1 MLEKLKLNVMIVKY
15 YLQIGANTVDINSP
29 DCIEVTNMMADSQG
43 FVTSYTRPYY
53 NGVIR
58 KSNSKLLLVH
68 KARRLLIEEYKKNY
82 LNAKAAFS
90 VYCINN
96 RWGFDKVWEC
106 PLDFATFEYDAYYAE
121 LFCKD
126 NSATALIKSNNN
138 TKFEFPVDELKDE
151 NQLKYD
157 GIVMKNHITLQ
168 LTGESIENETNM
180 YKDVNGAG
188 CVYWIPPFRIV
199 DDTAVLIKGALS
211 YKDQE
216 EAVSGEYDAN
226 DAAGTWY
233 VPDNKNTTSYFLE
246 CHEDT
251 TVEID
256 FSNLKIWDKFQEET
270 EPNSEGINGAQLIF
284 LFYKISGNN
293 VTEVNNQVYTDTK
306 RTISL
311 IAGEKLQLAVCRL
324 NRWTGVIGSTTI
336 YMTNGLANVY
346 WGGQIKTVDIDCIS
360 LNTLLGKI
368 LSSISS
374 DSVTLTGSICET
386 INGVENE
393 RLKNTKIVA
402 AESIRQMAGAK
413 IYTSFKDFSAFM
425 ESVFGYVY
433 EIIPVANEGYT
444 EDSVVTF
451 KHRSEVFAEEVVKNI
466 RIATEVRFCINK
478 GLIYSALKI
487 GYEKQ
492 DYENGNNGF
501 DEFNFTNHYKTGTT
515 LSTTTLELMCPYRA
529 DCYGFEQ
536 TAEKIGKSTESC
548 DSDNDVF
555 IVKVL
560 PKLTNDKY
568 IIDRTLVI
576 EGAFSNT
583 VFNGTFAPP
592 YMVEAN
598 KRYIASFCKELEFA
612 SSEGN
617 STIIIGDIP
626 MNGNIETNNPLFSV
640 GEVAFK
646 TNDFKLPENF
656 QGLIEF
662 EWEGRKYQ
670 GYLADVEISYLSS
683 GILEY
688 KLLERQV

>member
-1 MLEKLKLNVMIVKY
+1 MLCKY
-15 YLQIGANTVDINSP
+15 YLHIGENTVDINSP
-29 DCIEVTNMMADSQG
+29 NCIEVTNMMTDSRN

-58 KSNSKLLLVH
+58 KSTSKLILIG
-68 KARRLLIEEYKKNY
+68 KARRLLIEEYRKNY
-82 LNAKAAFS
+82 LNSKAAFS

-96 RWGFDKVWEC
+96 RWGYDKAWEC
-106 PLDFATFEYDAYYAE
+106 PLDFATFEYDTYYAE

-151 NQLKYD
+151 NQLNYD
-157 GIVMKNHITLQ
+157 GMTVQNKVKFIITAEYVEGEDYKIREVKKNSYLVWYPP
-168 LTGESIENETNM
+168 LFVEESIFS
-180 YKDVNGAG
+180 VNDS
-188 CVYWIPPFRIV
+188 ITIH
-199 DDTAVLIKGALS
+199 
-211 YKDQE
+211 DQE
-216 EAVSGEYDAN
+216 EGYVYSKDSYDK
-226 DAAGTWY
+226 T
-233 VPDNKNTTSYFLE
+233 KYFLE
-246 CHEDT
+246 CNKDCQIT
-251 TVEID
+251 IDLTKLIVSFVE
-256 FSNLKIWDKFQEET
+256 N
-270 EPNSEGINGAQLIF
+270 PNSSL
-284 LFYKISGNN
+284 LFNLYKIKADGTVATAYGDGQNGYYY
-293 VTEVNNQVYTDTK
+293 V

-311 IAGEKLQLAVCRL
+311 EKGDKLQISTIVGNTNGGYNKAYIYSSDLPIT
-324 NRWTGVIGSTTI
+324 WTGRMDSK
-336 YMTNGLANVY
+336 NV
-346 WGGQIKTVDIDCIS
+346 DCIS

-374 DSVTLTGSICET
+374 DLVTLTGSICET

-402 AESIRQMAGAK
+402 AESIRQMVGAK

-433 EIIPVANEGYT
+433 EIIPVATEDYT
-444 EDSVVTF
+444 EDSIVTF
-451 KHRSEVFAEEVVKNI
+451 RHRSEVFANEVVKSI
-466 RIATEVRFCINK
+466 RIATEPRFCINK

-492 DYENGNNGF
+492 DYDNGNNGF

-515 LSTTTLELMCPYRA
+515 LSTTTLELLCPYRA

-536 TAEKIGKSTESC
+536 VAEKIGKPQESG

-560 PKLTNDKY
+560 PELSNERY

-576 EGAFSNT
+576 EGTFSDT

-598 KRYIASFCKELEFA
+598 KQYIGSFCKELKFA

-617 STIIIGDIP
+617 STIIIGGVPINSD
-626 MNGNIETNNPLFSV
+626 IETNEPLFSV

-646 TNDFKLPENF
+646 TNDFILPKNF

-670 GYLADVEISYLSS
+670 GYLADVEISYESS

-688 KLLERQV
+688 KLLEK

>member
-1 MLEKLKLNVMIVKY
+1 MRNSVKY
-15 YLQIGANTVDINSP
+15 VITADNVDGEDYLVREFTTGSGEYWYPPLFKTEDNLPVN
-29 DCIEVTNMMADSQG
+29 DCIE
-43 FVTSYTRPYY
+43 
-53 NGVIR
+53 
-58 KSNSKLLLVH
+58 
-68 KARRLLIEEYKKNY
+68 
-82 LNAKAAFS
+82 
-90 VYCINN
+90 
-96 RWGFDKVWEC
+96 
-106 PLDFATFEYDAYYAE
+106 FA
-121 LFCKD
+121 
-126 NSATALIKSNNN
+126 
-138 TKFEFPVDELKDE
+138 
-151 NQLKYD
+151 
-157 GIVMKNHITLQ
+157 
-168 LTGESIENETNM
+168 
-180 YKDVNGAG
+180 
-188 CVYWIPPFRIV
+188 
-199 DDTAVLIKGALS
+199 
-211 YKDQE
+211 DQE
-216 EAVSGEYDAN
+216 EGFLSHSLRELD
-226 DAAGTWY
+226 
-233 VPDNKNTTSYFLE
+233 TTKYFLE
-246 CHEDT
+246 CKKDCT
-251 TVEID
+251 ISID
-256 FSNLKIWDKFQEET
+256 LTKLIIRTDIST
-270 EPNSEGINGAQLIF
+270 EKYVKQKYLYIIKSDGSYKTANGELRPTNF
-284 LFYKISGNN
+284 TSGNI
-293 VTEVNNQVYTDTK
+293 TLEIGD
-306 RTISL
+306 
-311 IAGEKLQLAVCRL
+311 KLQLIVL
-324 NRWTGVIGSTTI
+324 LGTHSVDGSLLPQNYTKVYI
-336 YMTNGLANVY
+336 YSKELLVTWQGK
-346 WGGQIKTVDIDCIS
+346 IESVDVDCIS

-402 AESIRQMAGAK
+402 AESIRQMVGAK

-425 ESVFGYVY
+425 ESVYGYVY
-433 EIIPVANEGYT
+433 EIIPIATEGYT
-444 EDSVVTF
+444 EDSIVTF
-451 KHRSEVFAEEVVKNI
+451 KHRSEVFADEVVKSI
-466 RIATEVRFCINK
+466 RIITEPRFCINK

-560 PKLTNDKY
+560 PELTNDKY

-592 YMVEAN
+592 YMIEAN
-598 KRYIASFCKELEFA
+598 KRYIASFCKELKFA

-617 STIIIGDIP
+617 STIIIGGVPINSD
-626 MNGNIETNNPLFSV
+626 IETNEPLFSV

-646 TNDFKLPENF
+646 TNDFKLPKNF

-670 GYLADVEISYLSS
+670 GYLADVEISYQSS

>member
-1 MLEKLKLNVMIVKY
+1 MLCKY
-15 YLQIGANTVDINSP
+15 YLHIGENTVDIKSP
-29 DCIEVTNMMADSQG
+29 NCIEVTNMMTDSRN

-58 KSNSKLLLVH
+58 KSNSKLILIG
-68 KARRLLIEEYKKNY
+68 KARRLLIEEYRKNY
-82 LNAKAAFS
+82 LNSKAAFS

-96 RWGFDKVWEC
+96 RWGYDKVWEC
-106 PLDFATFEYDAYYAE
+106 PLDFATFEYDTYYAE

-151 NQLKYD
+151 NQLRYD
-157 GIVMKNHITLQ
+157 GMTVQNKVKFIITAEYVEGEDYKIREVEKNSYLVWYPP
-168 LTGESIENETNM
+168 LFVEESIFS
-180 YKDVNGAG
+180 VNDS
-188 CVYWIPPFRIV
+188 ITIH
-199 DDTAVLIKGALS
+199 
-211 YKDQE
+211 DQE
-216 EAVSGEYDAN
+216 EGYVYSKDSYDK
-226 DAAGTWY
+226 T
-233 VPDNKNTTSYFLE
+233 KYFLE
-246 CHEDT
+246 CNKDCQIT
-251 TVEID
+251 IDLTKLIVSFVE
-256 FSNLKIWDKFQEET
+256 N
-270 EPNSEGINGAQLIF
+270 PNSSL
-284 LFYKISGNN
+284 LFNLYKIKADGTVATAYGDGQNGYYY
-293 VTEVNNQVYTDTK
+293 V

-311 IAGEKLQLAVCRL
+311 EKGDKLQISTIVGNTNGGYNKAYIYSSDLPIT
-324 NRWTGVIGSTTI
+324 WTGRMDSK
-336 YMTNGLANVY
+336 NV
-346 WGGQIKTVDIDCIS
+346 DCIS

-402 AESIRQMAGAK
+402 AESIRQMVGAK

-433 EIIPVANEGYT
+433 EIIPVATEDYT
-444 EDSVVTF
+444 EDSIVTF
-451 KHRSEVFAEEVVKNI
+451 RHRSEVFANEVVKSI
-466 RIATEVRFCINK
+466 RIATEPRFCINK

-492 DYENGNNGF
+492 DYDNGNNGF

-515 LSTTTLELMCPYRA
+515 LSTTTLELLCPYRA

-536 TAEKIGKSTESC
+536 VAEKIGKPQESG

-560 PKLTNDKY
+560 PELSNERY
-568 IIDRTLVI
+568 IIDRTLII
-576 EGAFSNT
+576 EGAFSDT

-598 KRYIASFCKELEFA
+598 KQYIGSFCKELKFA

-617 STIIIGDIP
+617 STIIIGGVPINSD
-626 MNGNIETNNPLFSV
+626 IETNEPLFSV

-646 TNDFKLPENF
+646 TNDFILPKNF

-670 GYLADVEISYLSS
+670 GYLADVEISYESS

-688 KLLERQV
+688 KLLEK

>member
-1 MLEKLKLNVMIVKY
+1 MIVKY

-68 KARRLLIEEYKKNY
+68 KARRLLIEEYQKNY

-157 GIVMKNHITLQ
+157 GMTVQNKVKFIITADNVD
-168 LTGESIENETNM
+168 GEDYLIRTLVRNDYLIWYPPLFKTDEILPVNDSIILHEQKETFL
-180 YKDVNGAG
+180 YGEGKKDSS
-188 CVYWIPPFRIV
+188 I
-199 DDTAVLIKGALS
+199 
-211 YKDQE
+211 
-216 EAVSGEYDAN
+216 
-226 DAAGTWY
+226 
-233 VPDNKNTTSYFLE
+233 YFLE
-246 CHEDT
+246 CKEDCAVT
-251 TVEID
+251 ID
-256 FSNLKIWDKFQEET
+256 LTKLIVSFVGN
-270 EPNSEGINGAQLIF
+270 PNSSC
-284 LFYKISGNN
+284 LFNLYKIKSDGT
-293 VTEVNNQVYTDTK
+293 VTTAYGDGQNGYYYV

-311 IAGEKLQLAVCRL
+311 EKGDKLQLNTIVGNSYGGHIAYIYSNDL
-324 NRWTGVIGSTTI
+324 PITWTGRMDSK
-336 YMTNGLANVY
+336 NV
-346 WGGQIKTVDIDCIS
+346 DCIS

-492 DYENGNNGF
+492 DYDNGNNGF

-536 TAEKIGKSTESC
+536 VAEKIGKSKESSG
-548 DSDNDVF
+548 SDNDVF

-560 PKLTNDKY
+560 PELSNKKY
-568 IIDRTLVI
+568 ILDRTLVI
-576 EGAFSNT
+576 EGTFSDT

-598 KRYIASFCKELEFA
+598 KRYIASFCKELKFA

-617 STIIIGDIP
+617 STIIIGGIP
-626 MNGNIETNNPLFSV
+626 MNSDIETNDPLFSV

-670 GYLADVEISYLSS
+670 GYLADVEVSYLSS

-688 KLLERQV
+688 KLLERL

>member
-1 MLEKLKLNVMIVKY
+1 MLCKY
-15 YLQIGANTVDINSP
+15 YLQIGDNTVDIKSP
-29 DCIEVTNMMADSQG
+29 NCIEVTQMMADSAN
-43 FVTSYTRPYY
+43 FVTAYTRPYY

-58 KSNSKLLLVH
+58 KSNSKLLLIGE
-68 KARRLLIEEYKKNY
+68 ARRLLIEEYRKNY
-82 LNAKAAFS
+82 LNSKAAFS
-90 VYCINN
+90 VYCIDN
-96 RWGFDKVWEC
+96 RWEYYKAWEC
-106 PLDFATFEYDAYYAE
+106 PLDFATFEYDTYYAE

-138 TKFEFPVDELKDE
+138 TKFEYLVDELKDE

-157 GIVMKNHITLQ
+157 GVVMRNSVKYVITADNVGGEDYLVREFT
-168 LTGESIENETNM
+168 TGSGEYWYPPLFKTEDNLPVNDCIEF
-180 YKDVNGAG
+180 A
-188 CVYWIPPFRIV
+188 
-199 DDTAVLIKGALS
+199 
-211 YKDQE
+211 DQE
-216 EAVSGEYDAN
+216 EGFLSHSLRELD
-226 DAAGTWY
+226 
-233 VPDNKNTTSYFLE
+233 TTKYFLE
-246 CHEDT
+246 CKKDCT
-251 TVEID
+251 ISID
-256 FSNLKIWDKFQEET
+256 LTKLIIRTDIST
-270 EPNSEGINGAQLIF
+270 EKYVKQKYLYIIKSDGSYKTANGELRPTNF
-284 LFYKISGNN
+284 TSGNI
-293 VTEVNNQVYTDTK
+293 TLEIGD
-306 RTISL
+306 
-311 IAGEKLQLAVCRL
+311 KLQLIVL
-324 NRWTGVIGSTTI
+324 LGTHSVDGSLLPQNYTKVYI
-336 YMTNGLANVY
+336 YSKELLVTWQGK
-346 WGGQIKTVDIDCIS
+346 IESVDVDCIS

-402 AESIRQMAGAK
+402 AESIRQMVGAK

-425 ESVFGYVY
+425 ESVYGYVY
-433 EIIPVANEGYT
+433 EIIPIATEGYT
-444 EDSVVTF
+444 EDSIVTF
-451 KHRSEVFAEEVVKNI
+451 KHRSEVFADEVVKSI
-466 RIATEVRFCINK
+466 RIITEPRFCINK

-560 PKLTNDKY
+560 PELTNDKY

-592 YMVEAN
+592 YMIEAN
-598 KRYIASFCKELEFA
+598 KRYIASFCKELKFA

-617 STIIIGDIP
+617 STIIIGGVPINSD
-626 MNGNIETNNPLFSV
+626 IETNEPLFSV

-646 TNDFKLPENF
+646 TNDFKLPKNF

-670 GYLADVEISYLSS
+670 GYLADVEISYQSS

>member
-1 MLEKLKLNVMIVKY
+1 MLCKY
-15 YLQIGANTVDINSP
+15 YLHIGENTVDINSP
-29 DCIEVTNMMADSQG
+29 NCIEVTNMMTDSRN

-58 KSNSKLLLVH
+58 KSTSKLILIG
-68 KARRLLIEEYKKNY
+68 KARRLLIEEYRKNY
-82 LNAKAAFS
+82 LNSKAAFS

-96 RWGFDKVWEC
+96 RWGYDKAWEC
-106 PLDFATFEYDAYYAE
+106 PLDFATFEYDTYYAE
-121 LFCKD
+121 MFCKD

-157 GIVMKNHITLQ
+157 GMTVKNKVKFIIPADYVEGEEYEIKEVEKNSYLVWYPPLYLTDESYSVNDSIVIHEQKE
-168 LTGESIENETNM
+168 GYVYS
-180 YKDVNGAG
+180 KD
-188 CVYWIPPFRIV
+188 
-199 DDTAVLIKGALS
+199 S
-211 YKDQE
+211 YDK
-216 EAVSGEYDAN
+216 
-226 DAAGTWY
+226 T
-233 VPDNKNTTSYFLE
+233 KYFLE
-246 CHEDT
+246 CIEDCQIT
-251 TVEID
+251 ID
-256 FSNLKIWDKFQEET
+256 LTKLIVSFVGN
-270 EPNSEGINGAQLIF
+270 PNSSC
-284 LFYKISGNN
+284 LFNLYKIKSDGTVASAYGDGQNGYYY
-293 VTEVNNQVYTDTK
+293 V

-311 IAGEKLQLAVCRL
+311 EKGDKLQISTIVGNTNGGYNKAYIYSSDLPIT
-324 NRWTGVIGSTTI
+324 WTGRMDSK
-336 YMTNGLANVY
+336 NV
-346 WGGQIKTVDIDCIS
+346 DCIS

-402 AESIRQMAGAK
+402 AESIRQMTDAK

-492 DYENGNNGF
+492 DYDNKNNGF
-501 DEFNFTNHYKTGTT
+501 DEYNFTNHYKTGTT

-536 TAEKIGKSTESC
+536 VAEKIGKSKESSG
-548 DSDNDVF
+548 SDNDVF

-560 PKLTNDKY
+560 PELSNKKY
-568 IIDRTLVI
+568 ILDRTLVI
-576 EGAFSNT
+576 EGTFSDT

-598 KRYIASFCKELEFA
+598 KRYIASFCKELKFA

-617 STIIIGDIP
+617 STIIIGGVPINSD
-626 MNGNIETNNPLFSV
+626 IETNEPLFSV

-646 TNDFKLPENF
+646 TNDFILPKNF

-670 GYLADVEISYLSS
+670 GYLADVEISYESS

-688 KLLERQV
+688 KLLEK

>member
-1 MLEKLKLNVMIVKY
+1 MLCKY
-15 YLQIGANTVDINSP
+15 YLQIGDNTVDIKSP
-29 DCIEVTNMMADSQG
+29 NCIEVTQMMADSAN
-43 FVTSYTRPYY
+43 FVTAYTRPYY

-58 KSNSKLLLVH
+58 KSNSKLLLIGE
-68 KARRLLIEEYKKNY
+68 ARRLLIEEYRKNY
-82 LNAKAAFS
+82 LNSKAAFS
-90 VYCINN
+90 VYCIDN
-96 RWGFDKVWEC
+96 RWEYYKAWEC
-106 PLDFATFEYDAYYAE
+106 PLDFATFEYDTYYAE

-138 TKFEFPVDELKDE
+138 TKFEYLVDELKDE

-157 GIVMKNHITLQ
+157 GVVVRNNLKYKITADNVD
-168 LTGESIENETNM
+168 GEDYQVRNIENAAYWYPPLFITEPNIS
-180 YKDVNGAG
+180 VNDCIEYA
-188 CVYWIPPFRIV
+188 
-199 DDTAVLIKGALS
+199 
-211 YKDQE
+211 DQSE
-216 EAVSGEYDAN
+216 GYANSTRNLDA
-226 DAAGTWY
+226 
-233 VPDNKNTTSYFLE
+233 SIFFLE
-246 CHEDT
+246 CKKDCIISIDCANLIVKNDT
-251 TVEID
+251 N
-256 FSNLKIWDKFQEET
+256 SNLRPLNKI
-270 EPNSEGINGAQLIF
+270 L
-284 LFYKISGNN
+284 YKIKPDG
-293 VTEVNNQVYTDTK
+293 TIVNAIGRNGSYDS
-306 RTISL
+306 ISL
-311 IAGEKLQLAVCRL
+311 EVGDKLQLII
-324 NRWTGVIGSTTI
+324 NTGRRTGDTSKVYI
-336 YMTNGLANVY
+336 YSNEFSITWQGKINTVNV
-346 WGGQIKTVDIDCIS
+346 DCIS

-374 DSVTLTGSICET
+374 DMVTLTGSISET

-402 AESIRQMAGAK
+402 AESIRQMQNAK

-433 EIIPVANEGYT
+433 EIIPVATEEYT
-444 EDSVVTF
+444 EDSIITF
-451 KHRSEVFAEEVVKNI
+451 KHRSEVFANEVVKSI
-466 RIATEVRFCINK
+466 RIATETRFCINK

-492 DYENGNNGF
+492 DYDNGNNGF
-501 DEFNFTNHYKTGTT
+501 DEFNFTNYYNTGTT
-515 LSTTTLELMCPYRA
+515 LSTTTLELLCPYRA

-536 TAEKIGKSTESC
+536 VAEKIGKSTESC

-560 PKLTNDKY
+560 PELENEMY
-568 IIDRTLVI
+568 IIDRNLNI

-598 KRYIASFCKELEFA
+598 KQYIGSFCKKLKFA

-617 STIIIGDIP
+617 STIIVGGVPMSADIEL
-626 MNGNIETNNPLFSV
+626 NDPLFSV

-646 TNDFKLPENF
+646 TNDFILPKNF

-670 GYLADVEISYLSS
+670 GYLADVELSYASS

-688 KLLERQV
+688 KLLEKLK

>member
-1 MLEKLKLNVMIVKY
+1 MLCKY
-15 YLQIGANTVDINSP
+15 YLHIGENTVDIKSP
-29 DCIEVTNMMADSQG
+29 NCIEVTNMMTDSRN

-58 KSNSKLLLVH
+58 KSNSKLILIG
-68 KARRLLIEEYKKNY
+68 KARRLLIEEYRKNY
-82 LNAKAAFS
+82 LNSKAAFS

-96 RWGFDKVWEC
+96 RWGYDKVWEC
-106 PLDFATFEYDAYYAE
+106 PLDFATFEYDTYYAE

-151 NQLKYD
+151 NQLRYD
-157 GIVMKNHITLQ
+157 GMTVQNKVKFIITAEYVEGEDYKIREVEKNSYLVWYPP
-168 LTGESIENETNM
+168 LFVEESIFS
-180 YKDVNGAG
+180 VNDS
-188 CVYWIPPFRIV
+188 ITIH
-199 DDTAVLIKGALS
+199 
-211 YKDQE
+211 DQE
-216 EAVSGEYDAN
+216 EGYVYSKDSYDK
-226 DAAGTWY
+226 T
-233 VPDNKNTTSYFLE
+233 KYFLE
-246 CHEDT
+246 CNKDCQIT
-251 TVEID
+251 IDLTKLIVSFVE
-256 FSNLKIWDKFQEET
+256 N
-270 EPNSEGINGAQLIF
+270 PNSSL
-284 LFYKISGNN
+284 LFNLYKIKADGTVATAYGDGQNGYYY
-293 VTEVNNQVYTDTK
+293 V

-311 IAGEKLQLAVCRL
+311 EKGDKLQISTIVGNTNGGYNKAYIYSSDLPIT
-324 NRWTGVIGSTTI
+324 WTGRMDSK
-336 YMTNGLANVY
+336 NV
-346 WGGQIKTVDIDCIS
+346 DCIS

-402 AESIRQMAGAK
+402 AESIRQMVGAK

-433 EIIPVANEGYT
+433 EIIPIATEDYT
-444 EDSVVTF
+444 EDSIVTF
-451 KHRSEVFAEEVVKNI
+451 RHRSEVFANEVVKSI
-466 RIATEVRFCINK
+466 RIATEPRFCINK

-492 DYENGNNGF
+492 DYDNGNNGF

-515 LSTTTLELMCPYRA
+515 LSTTTLELLCPYRA

-536 TAEKIGKSTESC
+536 VAEKIGKPQESG

-560 PKLTNDKY
+560 PELSNERY
-568 IIDRTLVI
+568 IIDRTLII
-576 EGAFSNT
+576 EGAFSDT

-598 KRYIASFCKELEFA
+598 KQYIGSFCKELKFA

-617 STIIIGDIP
+617 STIIIGGVPINSD
-626 MNGNIETNNPLFSV
+626 IETNEPLFSV

-646 TNDFKLPENF
+646 TNDFILPKNF

-670 GYLADVEISYLSS
+670 GYLADVEISYESS

-688 KLLERQV
+688 KLLEK

>member
-1 MLEKLKLNVMIVKY
+1 MLCKY
-15 YLQIGANTVDINSP
+15 YLQIGDNTVDIKSP
-29 DCIEVTNMMADSQG
+29 NCIEVTQMMADSAN
-43 FVTSYTRPYY
+43 FVTAYTRPYY

-58 KSNSKLLLVH
+58 KSNSKLLLIGE
-68 KARRLLIEEYKKNY
+68 ARRLLIEEYRKNY
-82 LNAKAAFS
+82 LNSKAAFS
-90 VYCINN
+90 VYCIDN
-96 RWGFDKVWEC
+96 RWEYYKAWEC
-106 PLDFATFEYDAYYAE
+106 PLDFATFEYDTYYAE

-138 TKFEFPVDELKDE
+138 TKFEYLVDELKDE

-157 GIVMKNHITLQ
+157 GMAMQNKAKYVITADNVDGENYLVREF
-168 LTGESIENETNM
+168 TG
-180 YKDVNGAG
+180 
-188 CVYWIPPFRIV
+188 
-199 DDTAVLIKGALS
+199 
-211 YKDQE
+211 
-216 EAVSGEYDAN
+216 SGEY
-226 DAAGTWY
+226 WY
-233 VPDNKNTTSYFLE
+233 PPIYITNPEISVNNSIVVHEQSEGFLSRSLRELDTSKFFLE
-246 CHEDT
+246 CKENCT
-251 TVEID
+251 ISID
-256 FSNLKIWDKFQEET
+256 LTKLIIKT
-270 EPNSEGINGAQLIF
+270 EVTSESYRARVKYLYIIKPDGSHKPANGGQRPADF
-284 LFYKISGNN
+284 TSGN
-293 VTEVNNQVYTDTK
+293 VTLE
-306 RTISL
+306 
-311 IAGEKLQLAVCRL
+311 AGDKLQLLVIIGKEYI
-324 NRWTGVIGSTTI
+324 NGQPSDWTKAYI
-336 YMTNGLANVY
+336 YSNELTVT
-346 WGGQIKTVDIDCIS
+346 WQGQINTVNIDCIS

-374 DSVTLTGSICET
+374 DMVTLTGSISET

-402 AESIRQMAGAK
+402 AESIRQMVGAK

-433 EIIPVANEGYT
+433 EIIPVATEEYT
-444 EDSVVTF
+444 EDSIVTF
-451 KHRSEVFAEEVVKNI
+451 KHRSEVFANEVVKSI
-466 RIATEVRFCINK
+466 RIATETRFCINK

-492 DYENGNNGF
+492 DYDNGNNGF
-501 DEFNFTNHYKTGTT
+501 DEFNFTNHYSTGTT
-515 LSTTTLELMCPYRA
+515 LSTTALELLCPYRA
-529 DCYGFEQ
+529 DCYGFEL
-536 TAEKIGKSTESC
+536 TAEKIGKSKESS

-560 PKLTNDKY
+560 PELENEMY
-568 IIDRTLVI
+568 IIDRNLNI

-598 KRYIASFCKELEFA
+598 KQYIGSFCKKLKFA

-617 STIIIGDIP
+617 STIIVGGLPMSTDIEL
-626 MNGNIETNNPLFSV
+626 NDPLFSV

-646 TNDFKLPENF
+646 TNDFILPKNF

-670 GYLADVEISYLSS
+670 GYLADVEISYASS

-688 KLLERQV
+688 KLLEKLK

>member
-1 MLEKLKLNVMIVKY
+1 MLCKY
-15 YLQIGANTVDINSP
+15 YLHIGENTVDIKSP
-29 DCIEVTNMMADSQG
+29 NCIEVTNMMTDSRN

-58 KSNSKLLLVH
+58 KSNSKLILIG
-68 KARRLLIEEYKKNY
+68 KARRLLIEEYRKNY
-82 LNAKAAFS
+82 LNSKAAFS

-96 RWGFDKVWEC
+96 RWGYDKVWEC
-106 PLDFATFEYDAYYAE
+106 PLDFATFEYDTYYAE

-151 NQLKYD
+151 NQLRYD
-157 GIVMKNHITLQ
+157 GMTVQNKVKFIITAEYVEGEDYKIREVEKNSYLVWYPP
-168 LTGESIENETNM
+168 LFVEESIFS
-180 YKDVNGAG
+180 VNDS
-188 CVYWIPPFRIV
+188 ITIH
-199 DDTAVLIKGALS
+199 
-211 YKDQE
+211 DQE
-216 EAVSGEYDAN
+216 EGYVYSKDSYDK
-226 DAAGTWY
+226 T
-233 VPDNKNTTSYFLE
+233 KYFLE
-246 CHEDT
+246 CNKDCQIT
-251 TVEID
+251 IDLTKLIVSFVE
-256 FSNLKIWDKFQEET
+256 N
-270 EPNSEGINGAQLIF
+270 PNSSL
-284 LFYKISGNN
+284 LFNLYKIKADGTVATAYGDGQNGYYY
-293 VTEVNNQVYTDTK
+293 V

-311 IAGEKLQLAVCRL
+311 EKGDKLQISTIVGNTNGGYNKAYIYSSDLPIT
-324 NRWTGVIGSTTI
+324 WTGRMDSK
-336 YMTNGLANVY
+336 NV
-346 WGGQIKTVDIDCIS
+346 DCIS

-402 AESIRQMAGAK
+402 AESIRQMVGAK

-433 EIIPVANEGYT
+433 EIIPVATEEYT
-444 EDSVVTF
+444 EDSIVTF
-451 KHRSEVFAEEVVKNI
+451 RHRSEVFANEVVKSI
-466 RIATEVRFCINK
+466 RIATEPRFCINK

-492 DYENGNNGF
+492 DYDNGNNGF

-515 LSTTTLELMCPYRA
+515 LSTTTLELLCPYRA

-536 TAEKIGKSTESC
+536 VAEKIGKPQESG

-560 PKLTNDKY
+560 PELSNERY
-568 IIDRTLVI
+568 IIDRTLII
-576 EGAFSNT
+576 EGAFSDT

-598 KRYIASFCKELEFA
+598 KQYIGSFCKELKFA

-617 STIIIGDIP
+617 STIIIGGVPINSD
-626 MNGNIETNNPLFSV
+626 IETNEPLFSV

-646 TNDFKLPENF
+646 TNDFILPKNF

-670 GYLADVEISYLSS
+670 GYLADVEISYESS

-688 KLLERQV
+688 KLLEK

>member
-1 MLEKLKLNVMIVKY
+1 MLCKY
-15 YLQIGANTVDINSP
+15 YLQIGDNTVDIKSP
-29 DCIEVTNMMADSQG
+29 NCIEVTQMMADSAN
-43 FVTSYTRPYY
+43 FVTAYTRPYY

-58 KSNSKLLLVH
+58 KSNSKLLLIGE
-68 KARRLLIEEYKKNY
+68 ARRLLIEEYRKNY
-82 LNAKAAFS
+82 LNSKAAFS
-90 VYCINN
+90 VYCIDN
-96 RWGFDKVWEC
+96 RWEYYKAWEC
-106 PLDFATFEYDAYYAE
+106 PLDFATFEYDTYYAE

-157 GIVMKNHITLQ
+157 GVVMKNHITLQ

-180 YKDVNGAG
+180 YKEVKGSG
-188 CVYWIPPFRIV
+188 CIYWIPPFRVIN
-199 DDTAVLIKGALS
+199 DDGVLIEGALT
-211 YKDQE
+211 YQDQE
-216 EAVSGEYDAN
+216 EALSGVMDPN
-226 DAAGTWY
+226 DAAGGWY
-233 VPDNKNTTSYFLE
+233 IPDNDNTTNYFLE
-246 CHEDT
+246 CHEDST
-251 TVEID
+251 IEID
-256 FSNLKIWDKFQEET
+256 FSNLKIWDDFQENFEIPET
-270 EPNSEGINGAQLIF
+270 GPSAGINMAQLIF
-284 LFYKISGNN
+284 LFYKISGNT
-293 VTEVNNQVYTDTK
+293 VTQVENQYITDTK

-311 IAGEKLQLAVCRL
+311 KAGEKLQLAVRRML
-324 NRWTGVIGSTTI
+324 SMSYTIGTTTI

-393 RLKNTKIVA
+393 RLKNTKFVA
-402 AESIRQMAGAK
+402 AESIRQMVGAK

-433 EIIPVANEGYT
+433 EIIPVATEEYT
-444 EDSVVTF
+444 EDSIVTF
-451 KHRSEVFAEEVVKNI
+451 RHRSEVFANEVVKSI
-466 RIATEVRFCINK
+466 RIATEPRFCINK

-492 DYENGNNGF
+492 DYDNGNNGF

-515 LSTTTLELMCPYRA
+515 LSTTTLELLCPYRA

-536 TAEKIGKSTESC
+536 VAEKIGKPQESG

-560 PKLTNDKY
+560 PELSNNQY
-568 IIDRTLVI
+568 IIDRNLNI

-598 KRYIASFCKELEFA
+598 KQYIGSFCKKLKFA

-617 STIIIGDIP
+617 STIIVGGVPMSADIEL
-626 MNGNIETNNPLFSV
+626 NAPLFSV

-646 TNDFKLPENF
+646 TNDFILPKNF

-670 GYLADVEISYLSS
+670 GYLADVEISYASS

-688 KLLERQV
+688 KLLEK

>member
-1 MLEKLKLNVMIVKY
+1 MIVKY
-15 YLQIGANTVDINSP
+15 YLQIGSNTVDINSP
-29 DCIEVTNMMADSQG
+29 DCIEVTNMMADSKD

-58 KSNSKLLLVH
+58 KSNSKLLLFH
-68 KARRLLIEEYKKNY
+68 KARLLLIEEYRKNY
-82 LNAKAAFS
+82 LNSKAAFS

-106 PLDFATFEYDAYYAE
+106 PLDFATFEYDAHYAE

-157 GIVMKNHITLQ
+157 GVVMRNSVKYVITADNVDGEDYLVREFT
-168 LTGESIENETNM
+168 TGSGEYWYPPLFKTEDNLPVNDCIEF
-180 YKDVNGAG
+180 A
-188 CVYWIPPFRIV
+188 
-199 DDTAVLIKGALS
+199 
-211 YKDQE
+211 DQE
-216 EAVSGEYDAN
+216 EGFLSHSLRELD
-226 DAAGTWY
+226 
-233 VPDNKNTTSYFLE
+233 TTKYFLE
-246 CHEDT
+246 CKKDCT
-251 TVEID
+251 ISID
-256 FSNLKIWDKFQEET
+256 LTKLIIRTDIST
-270 EPNSEGINGAQLIF
+270 EKYVKQKYLYIIKSDGSYKTANGELRPTNF
-284 LFYKISGNN
+284 TSGNI
-293 VTEVNNQVYTDTK
+293 TLEIGD
-306 RTISL
+306 
-311 IAGEKLQLAVCRL
+311 KLQLIVL
-324 NRWTGVIGSTTI
+324 LGTHSVDGSLLPQNYTKVYI
-336 YMTNGLANVY
+336 YSKELLVTWQGK
-346 WGGQIKTVDIDCIS
+346 IESVDVDCIS

-402 AESIRQMAGAK
+402 AESIRQMVGAK

-425 ESVFGYVY
+425 ESVYGYVY
-433 EIIPVANEGYT
+433 EIIPIATEGYT
-444 EDSVVTF
+444 EDSIVTF
-451 KHRSEVFAEEVVKNI
+451 KHRSEVFADEVVKSI
-466 RIATEVRFCINK
+466 RIITEPRFCINK

-560 PKLTNDKY
+560 PELTNDKY

-592 YMVEAN
+592 YMIEAN
-598 KRYIASFCKELEFA
+598 KRYIASFCKELKFA

-617 STIIIGDIP
+617 STIIIGGVPINSD
-626 MNGNIETNNPLFSV
+626 IETNEPLFSV

-646 TNDFKLPENF
+646 TNDFKLPKNF

-670 GYLADVEISYLSS
+670 GYLADVEISYQSS

>member
-1 MLEKLKLNVMIVKY
+1 MLCKY
-15 YLQIGANTVDINSP
+15 YLQIGDNTVDIKSP
-29 DCIEVTNMMADSQG
+29 NCIEVTQMMADSAN
-43 FVTSYTRPYY
+43 FVTAYTRPYY

-58 KSNSKLLLVH
+58 KSNSKLLLIGE
-68 KARRLLIEEYKKNY
+68 ARRLLIEEYRKNY
-82 LNAKAAFS
+82 LNSKAAFS
-90 VYCINN
+90 VYCIDN
-96 RWGFDKVWEC
+96 RWEYYKAWEC
-106 PLDFATFEYDAYYAE
+106 PLDFATFEYDTYYAE

-151 NQLKYD
+151 NQLNYD

-168 LTGESIENETNM
+168 LTGESIEGDSNM
-180 YKDVNGAG
+180 YKEVNGAA
-188 CVYWIPPFRIV
+188 CVYWIPPFRVINT
-199 DDTAVLIKGALS
+199 DDVLIEGVLK
-211 YKDQE
+211 YQDQK
-216 EAVSGEYDAN
+216 EAVSGKYDPN
-226 DAAGTWY
+226 DAAGSWY
-233 VPDNKNTTSYFLE
+233 VPDNNNTTSYFLE

-256 FSNLKIWDKFQEET
+256 FSNLKIWDKFQEESK
-270 EPNSEGINGAQLIF
+270 PNSEGINGSQLIF
-284 LFYKISGNN
+284 LFYKISGNT
-293 VTEVNNQVYTDTK
+293 VTRIENQYYTDTK

-311 IAGEKLQLAVCRL
+311 VAGEKLQLAVCRL
-324 NRWTGVIGSTTI
+324 NSWGNVIGNTTI
-336 YMTNGLANVY
+336 YMTNGLANIY
-346 WGGQIKTVDIDCIS
+346 WEAQIKDIYIDVVS

-374 DSVTLTGSICET
+374 DMVTLTGSICET

-402 AESIRQMAGAK
+402 AESIRQMVGAK

-433 EIIPVANEGYT
+433 EIIPIATEEYT
-444 EDSVVTF
+444 EDSIVTF
-451 KHRSEVFAEEVVKNI
+451 KHRSEVFANEVVKSI
-466 RIATEVRFCINK
+466 RIATETRFCINK

-492 DYENGNNGF
+492 DYDNGNNGF
-501 DEFNFTNHYKTGTT
+501 DEFNFTNHYSTGTT
-515 LSTTTLELMCPYRA
+515 LSTTTLELLCPYRA

-536 TAEKIGKSTESC
+536 VAEKRGKSEESSN
-548 DSDNDVF
+548 SDNDVF

-560 PKLTNDKY
+560 PELSNNQY
-568 IIDRTLVI
+568 IIDRNLNI
-576 EGAFSNT
+576 GGAFSNT

-598 KRYIASFCKELEFA
+598 KQYIGSFCKKLKFA
-612 SSEGN
+612 SSEGY
-617 STIIIGDIP
+617 STIIVGGVPMSADIEL
-626 MNGNIETNNPLFSV
+626 NDPLFSV

-646 TNDFKLPENF
+646 TNDFILPKNF

-670 GYLADVEISYLSS
+670 GYLADVEISYASS

-688 KLLERQV
+688 KLLEKLK

>member
-1 MLEKLKLNVMIVKY
+1 MLCKY
-15 YLQIGANTVDINSP
+15 YLHIGENTVDIKSP
-29 DCIEVTNMMADSQG
+29 NCIEVTNMMTDSRN

-58 KSNSKLLLVH
+58 KSNSKLILIG
-68 KARRLLIEEYKKNY
+68 KARRLLIEEYRKNY
-82 LNAKAAFS
+82 LNSKAAFS

-96 RWGFDKVWEC
+96 RWGYDKAWEC
-106 PLDFATFEYDAYYAE
+106 PLDFATFEYDTYYAE

-151 NQLKYD
+151 NQLRYD
-157 GIVMKNHITLQ
+157 GMTVQNKVKFIITAEYVEGEDYKIREVEKNSYLVWYPP
-168 LTGESIENETNM
+168 LFVEESIFS
-180 YKDVNGAG
+180 VNDS
-188 CVYWIPPFRIV
+188 ITIH
-199 DDTAVLIKGALS
+199 
-211 YKDQE
+211 DQE
-216 EAVSGEYDAN
+216 EGYVYSKDSYDK
-226 DAAGTWY
+226 T
-233 VPDNKNTTSYFLE
+233 KYFLE
-246 CHEDT
+246 CNKDCQIT
-251 TVEID
+251 IDLTKLIVSFVE
-256 FSNLKIWDKFQEET
+256 N
-270 EPNSEGINGAQLIF
+270 PNSSL
-284 LFYKISGNN
+284 LFNLYKIKADGTVATAYGDGQNGYYY
-293 VTEVNNQVYTDTK
+293 V

-311 IAGEKLQLAVCRL
+311 EKGDKLQISTIVGNTNGGYNKAYIYSSDLPIT
-324 NRWTGVIGSTTI
+324 WTGRMDSK
-336 YMTNGLANVY
+336 NV
-346 WGGQIKTVDIDCIS
+346 DCIS

-402 AESIRQMAGAK
+402 AESIRQMVGAK

-433 EIIPVANEGYT
+433 EIIPVATEEYT
-444 EDSVVTF
+444 EDSIVTF
-451 KHRSEVFAEEVVKNI
+451 RHRSEVFANGVVKSI
-466 RIATEVRFCINK
+466 RIATEPRFCINK

-492 DYENGNNGF
+492 DYDNGNNGF

-515 LSTTTLELMCPYRA
+515 LSTTTLELLCPYRA

-536 TAEKIGKSTESC
+536 VAEKIGKPQESG

-560 PKLTNDKY
+560 PELSNERY
-568 IIDRTLVI
+568 IIDRTLII
-576 EGAFSNT
+576 EGAFSDT

-598 KRYIASFCKELEFA
+598 KHYIGSFCKELKFA

-617 STIIIGDIP
+617 STIIIGGVPINSD
-626 MNGNIETNNPLFSV
+626 IETNEPLFSV

-646 TNDFKLPENF
+646 TNDFILPKNF

-670 GYLADVEISYLSS
+670 GYLADVEISYESS

-688 KLLERQV
+688 KLLEK

>member
-1 MLEKLKLNVMIVKY
+1 MIVKY

-68 KARRLLIEEYKKNY
+68 KARKLLIEEYRKNY

-180 YKDVNGAG
+180 YKKVNGSG
-188 CVYWIPPFRIV
+188 CIYWIPPFRV
-199 DDTAVLIKGALS
+199 VNTDGVLIEGALT
-211 YKDQE
+211 YNDQE
-216 EAVSGEYDAN
+216 EALSGVMNPN
-226 DAAGTWY
+226 DAAGSWY
-233 VPDNKNTTSYFLE
+233 IPPNNNTASYFLE

-256 FSNLKIWDKFQEET
+256 FSNLKIWDDFQENFDIPET
-270 EPNSEGINGAQLIF
+270 GPSAGINMAQLIF
-284 LFYKISGNN
+284 LFYKISGNS
-293 VTEVNNQVYTDTK
+293 VTEVENQYITDTK

-311 IAGEKLQLAVCRL
+311 KAGEKLQLAVRRL
-324 NRWTGVIGSTTI
+324 LSMSYTIGTTTI
-336 YMTNGLANVY
+336 YMTNGLANIY
-346 WGGQIKTVDIDCIS
+346 WGGLIKTVDIDCIS
-360 LNTLLGKI
+360 LNTLLDKI

-402 AESIRQMAGAK
+402 AESIRQMTGAK

-433 EIIPVANEGYT
+433 EIIPAANEGYT
-444 EDSVVTF
+444 EDSIVTF
-451 KHRSEVFAEEVVKNI
+451 KHRSEVFANEVVKSI
-466 RIATEVRFCINK
+466 RIATETRFCINK

-492 DYENGNNGF
+492 DYDNGNNGL

-536 TAEKIGKSTESC
+536 VAEKIGKSKESSG
-548 DSDNDVF
+548 SDNDVF

-560 PKLTNDKY
+560 PELSNKKY
-568 IIDRTLVI
+568 ILDRTLVI
-576 EGAFSNT
+576 EGAVSDT

-598 KRYIASFCKELEFA
+598 KRYIASFCKELKFA

-617 STIIIGDIP
+617 STIIIGGIP
-626 MNGNIETNNPLFSV
+626 MSSDIEINNPLFSV

-670 GYLADVEISYLSS
+670 GYLADVEISYQSS

-688 KLLERQV
+688 KLLERL

>member
-1 MLEKLKLNVMIVKY
+1 MLCKY
-15 YLQIGANTVDINSP
+15 YLHIGENTVDIKSP
-29 DCIEVTNMMADSQG
+29 NCIEVTNMMTDSRN

-58 KSNSKLLLVH
+58 KSNSKLILIG
-68 KARRLLIEEYKKNY
+68 KARRLLIEEYRKNY
-82 LNAKAAFS
+82 LNSKAAFS

-96 RWGFDKVWEC
+96 RWGYDKAWEC
-106 PLDFATFEYDAYYAE
+106 PLDFATFEYDTYYAE

-157 GIVMKNHITLQ
+157 GMTVQNKVKFIITAEYVEGEDYKIREVEKNSYLVWYPP
-168 LTGESIENETNM
+168 LFVEESIFS
-180 YKDVNGAG
+180 VNDSIT
-188 CVYWIPPFRIV
+188 VH
-199 DDTAVLIKGALS
+199 
-211 YKDQE
+211 DQE
-216 EAVSGEYDAN
+216 EGYVYSKDSYDK
-226 DAAGTWY
+226 T
-233 VPDNKNTTSYFLE
+233 KYFLE
-246 CHEDT
+246 CNKDCQIT
-251 TVEID
+251 IDLTKLIVSFVE
-256 FSNLKIWDKFQEET
+256 N
-270 EPNSEGINGAQLIF
+270 PNSSL
-284 LFYKISGNN
+284 LFNLYKIKADGTVATAYGDGQNGYYY
-293 VTEVNNQVYTDTK
+293 V

-311 IAGEKLQLAVCRL
+311 EKGDKLQISTIVGNTNGGYNKAYIYSSDLPIT
-324 NRWTGVIGSTTI
+324 WTGRMDSK
-336 YMTNGLANVY
+336 NV
-346 WGGQIKTVDIDCIS
+346 DCIS

-402 AESIRQMAGAK
+402 AESIRQMQNAK

-433 EIIPVANEGYT
+433 EIIPVATEEYT
-444 EDSVVTF
+444 EDSIITF
-451 KHRSEVFAEEVVKNI
+451 KHRSEVFANEVVKSI
-466 RIATEVRFCINK
+466 RIATETRFCINK

-492 DYENGNNGF
+492 DYDNGNNGF

-515 LSTTTLELMCPYRA
+515 LSTTTLELLCPYRA

-536 TAEKIGKSTESC
+536 VAEKIGKPQESG

-560 PKLTNDKY
+560 PELANKKY
-568 IIDRTLVI
+568 ILDRTLVI
-576 EGAFSNT
+576 EGAFSDT

-598 KRYIASFCKELEFA
+598 KQYIGSFCKELKFA

-617 STIIIGDIP
+617 STIIIGGVPINSD
-626 MNGNIETNNPLFSV
+626 IETNEPLFSV

-646 TNDFKLPENF
+646 TNDFILPKNF

-670 GYLADVEISYLSS
+670 GYLADVEISYESS

-688 KLLERQV
+688 KLLEK

>member
-1 MLEKLKLNVMIVKY
+1 MLCKY
-15 YLQIGANTVDINSP
+15 YLHIGENTVDIKSP
-29 DCIEVTNMMADSQG
+29 NCIEVTNMMTDSRN

-58 KSNSKLLLVH
+58 KSNSKLILIG
-68 KARRLLIEEYKKNY
+68 KARRLLIEEYRKNY
-82 LNAKAAFS
+82 LNSKAAFS

-96 RWGFDKVWEC
+96 RWGYDKAWEC
-106 PLDFATFEYDAYYAE
+106 PLDFATFEYDTYYAE

-151 NQLKYD
+151 NQLRYD
-157 GIVMKNHITLQ
+157 GMTVQNKVKFIITAEYVEGEDYKIREVEKNSYLVWYPP
-168 LTGESIENETNM
+168 LFVEESIFS
-180 YKDVNGAG
+180 VNDS
-188 CVYWIPPFRIV
+188 ITIH
-199 DDTAVLIKGALS
+199 
-211 YKDQE
+211 DQE
-216 EAVSGEYDAN
+216 EGYVYSKDSYDK
-226 DAAGTWY
+226 T
-233 VPDNKNTTSYFLE
+233 KYFLE
-246 CHEDT
+246 CNKDCQIT
-251 TVEID
+251 IDLTKLIVSFVE
-256 FSNLKIWDKFQEET
+256 N
-270 EPNSEGINGAQLIF
+270 PNSSL
-284 LFYKISGNN
+284 LFNLYKIKADGTVATAYGDGQNGYYY
-293 VTEVNNQVYTDTK
+293 V

-311 IAGEKLQLAVCRL
+311 EKGDKLQISTIVGNTNGGYNKAYIYSSDLPIT
-324 NRWTGVIGSTTI
+324 WTGRMDSK
-336 YMTNGLANVY
+336 NV
-346 WGGQIKTVDIDCIS
+346 DCIS

-402 AESIRQMAGAK
+402 AESIRQMVGAK

-433 EIIPVANEGYT
+433 EIIPVATEEYT
-444 EDSVVTF
+444 EDSIVTF
-451 KHRSEVFAEEVVKNI
+451 RHRSEVFANEVVKSI
-466 RIATEVRFCINK
+466 RIATEPRFCINK

-492 DYENGNNGF
+492 DYDNGNNGF

-515 LSTTTLELMCPYRA
+515 LSTTTLELLCPYRA

-536 TAEKIGKSTESC
+536 VAEKIGKPQESG

-560 PKLTNDKY
+560 PELSNERY
-568 IIDRTLVI
+568 IIDRTLII
-576 EGAFSNT
+576 EGAFSDT

-598 KRYIASFCKELEFA
+598 KQYIGSFCKELKFA

-617 STIIIGDIP
+617 STIIIGGVPINSD
-626 MNGNIETNNPLFSV
+626 IETNEPLFSV

-646 TNDFKLPENF
+646 TNDFILPKNF

-670 GYLADVEISYLSS
+670 GYLADVEISYESS

-688 KLLERQV
+688 KLLEK